1 MDNEEA
7 TVHDFATLLEDID
20 SEIDEKVHHLVIDAF
35 ITNSYQAWLQ
45 RAAQVVQEDLA
56 LLIVQLAAGAIELV
70 QLNSDLLVDALKKG
84 VELMLQV

>member
-7 TVHDFATLLEDID
+7 TVHDFATLLKDVD
-20 SEIDEKVHHLVIDAF
+20 GEIDEKVHHLVIDAF

-45 RAAQVVQEDLA
+45 PAAQVVQDDLA
-56 LLIVQLAAGAIELV
+56 LLIVQLAAGAIEF
-70 QLNSDLLVDALKKG
+70 SDLLVDALKKG